1 MGLIGVTITGATDAS
16 SGLVYFAEPMIGG
29 RRLQSSAVLRVN
41 ASVSFA
47 SIEARQAAATAT
59 VNATFAS
66 SVSAFASQPSS
77 PLSAVSVSG
86 FAVEAS
92 AVVAFGGAQAPAAPS
107 SSGLAA
113 GAAAAAVCIVVV
125 GLVLYRR
132 QQHVRKASLR
142 RTGSRGAKKSPLQ
155 RAVSWGGVR
164 DNGILSADAPP
175 SDRASSF
182 RSIVL
187 GGPQTKASVESD
199 VVGAL
204 SPLHQLPPSAQPPQQ
219 QKKKQPQPQPQP
231 EAQPEAQPQPEPEA
245 HLLPQS
251 AHGSTDIPKT
261 AISMAMQENGT
272 APSALAPTSAPTEA
286 APLVAATRWIRVR
299 ESSTGDVWFV
309 DEDTQ
314 TQNVWQLPAGGVV
327 ASEMEAPAPAASAT
341 ANAATAWVHVRET
354 STGDAWFVDEATQTQ
369 TVWQLPEGGFVT
381 QVMDI

>member
-1 MGLIGVTITGATDAS
+1 
-16 SGLVYFAEPMIGG
+16 
-29 RRLQSSAVLRVN
+29 
-41 ASVSFA
+41 
-47 SIEARQAAATAT
+47 
-59 VNATFAS
+59 
-66 SVSAFASQPSS
+66 
-77 PLSAVSVSG
+77 VSG
-86 FAVEAS
+86 FTVEVS
-92 AVVAFGGAQAPAAPS
+92 AVVAFGGAQAPAAPN

-113 GAAAAAVCIVVV
+113 GAAASTVCIVVV

-187 GGPQTKASVESD
+187 GGPQTKASIESN
-199 VVGAL
+199 VVGAM
-204 SPLHQLPPSAQPPQQ
+204 SPLHQLPPSAQLPQQ
-219 QKKKQPQPQPQP
+219 QKKKQPQSQPQPQPQPQSQPQP
-231 EAQPEAQPQPEPEA
+231 EAQQ
-245 HLLPQS
+245 LPQS
-251 AHGSTDIPKT
+251 AHGSMDIPET

-272 APSALAPTSAPTEA
+272 APSAPAPTSAPTEA

-327 ASEMEAPAPAASAT
+327 VSEMEAPAPAASAT